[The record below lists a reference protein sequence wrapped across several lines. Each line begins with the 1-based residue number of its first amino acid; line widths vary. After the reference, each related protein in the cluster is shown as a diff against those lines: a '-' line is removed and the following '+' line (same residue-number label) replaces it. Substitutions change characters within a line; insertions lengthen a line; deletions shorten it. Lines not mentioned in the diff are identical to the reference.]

1 MQDVEAL
8 YATPI
13 AGQRLTLTILLQKQ
27 VCPLW
32 LQCGHSAR
40 GFHSAAVGWG
50 QVPVQAIIEDG
61 TKCRRMT
68 DCDTTS
74 PAYIDDA
81 FHRVSFTSV
90 QLSKSPLS
98 GRNAQIT
105 VLCGTV
111 NVSPEF
117 SLMIFVAEI
126 HPDPDVAR
134 GY

>member
-61 TKCRRMT
+61 TKYRRMT
-68 DCDTTS
+68 DCEMPST
-74 PAYIDDA
+74 
-81 FHRVSFTSV
+81 VSLLRQCS
-90 QLSKSPLS
+90 
-98 GRNAQIT
+98 
-105 VLCGTV
+105 
-111 NVSPEF
+111 
-117 SLMIFVAEI
+117 
-126 HPDPDVAR
+126 
-134 GY
+134 